1 MKYFYKT
8 VIYIF
13 FVKCHLGRIHKMAEG
28 QKPPP
33 QEFPPGIVLCN
44 LYIAI
49 EIGCNE
55 ILLKTINVLAKER
68 YLTTN

>member
-1 MKYFYKT
+1 
-8 VIYIF
+8 
-13 FVKCHLGRIHKMAEG
+13 MAEG

-55 ILLKTINVLAKER
+55 ILLTTINVLAKER